1 MPNMRVNGKYF
12 LTTNFYPIGFKI
24 KILDKVEASRFGLM
38 VRCMKV
44 GGKII
49 KRMEKE
55 DQFML
60 MAMYTMVCGKII
72 KPMNKEFIVI

>member
-1 MPNMRVNGKYF
+1 MFINKTIKEFQMSDRTHNIK
-12 LTTNFYPIGFKI
+12 NQKI

-49 KRMEKE
+49 KQMAKE
-55 DQFML
+55 D
-60 MAMYTMVCGKII
+60 
-72 KPMNKEFIVI
+72 